1 MKSCW
6 KIFLAIILYTAISA
20 LSTTLGNIY
29 YNNSNRFLQNTETCN
44 ILKIDN
50 ITIDKTIKNNWH
62 LEKRTDLEGVYYQD
76 VCPDFYKAEIDLYY
90 KNTIIMTTKT
100 NIFSFTSNYFDVL
113 DCHKNIIYNVKMND
127 DSEKIIEIYKN
138 NRLITYSNSSDIF
151 GNINL
156 YDINNVEISRLYD
169 INNVYN
175 IEIKN
180 TTYIQENYDI
190 DYMGLLILIYGRI
203 IISELS
209 NIKPNLS
216 DIKESRCNVFYM
228 TSMIIIILYY
238 VIFFSSWLITIVVR
252 YRNNKYYK
260 PPNLRRNVI

>member
-29 YNNSNRFLQNTETCN
+29 YNNSNRFLQNTESCN
-44 ILKIDN
+44 ILELTN
-50 ITIDKTIKNNWH
+50 TTINKNLINGWH
-62 LEKRTDLEGVYYQD
+62 IEKRTDLNGVYYQD

-100 NIFSFTSNYFDVL
+100 NIFSFTSNYFNVL
-113 DCHKNIIYNVKMND
+113 DCHKNIIYNVKLYDN
-127 DSEKIIEIYKN
+127 SENIIKIYKKN
-138 NRLITYSNSSDIF
+138 KLITFSNSSDIF

-156 YDINNVEISRLYD
+156 YDENNVEISRLYD
-169 INNVYN
+169 LNNMYN
-175 IEIKN
+175 IEIGNK
-180 TTYIQENYDI
+180 TYIQENFDS
-190 DYMGLLILIYGRI
+190 DYMGLLLLIYGRI

-216 DIKESRCNVFYM
+216 DIKESKCNVFYM

-238 VIFFSSWLITIVVR
+238 VIFFSSWLITIIIR
-252 YRNNKYYK
+252 YRNSKYYK